1 MKGLLYLV
9 LAAFLFPV
17 LVIVFSLLWMGVGL
31 ASGIVAML
39 AESAMVGAAHF
50 ACHFV
55 SEQRASRIKE
65 WLNRN
70 GVRP

>member
-9 LAAFLFPV
+9 IAALLFPV
-17 LVIVFSLLWMGVGL
+17 LIMAFSLLWMGVGL

-39 AESAMVGAAHF
+39 AESVTVGAAHF
-50 ACHFV
+50 ACYFV
-55 SEQRASRIKE
+55 SEQRASRIEE

-70 GVRP
+70 GVKP

>member
-1 MKGLLYLV
+1 MLYLV

-17 LVIVFSLLWMGVGL
+17 LINVCSLLWMGVGL
-31 ASGIVAML
+31 ASGIVATL
-39 AESAMVGAAHF
+39 AESVMVGAAHF
-50 ACHFV
+50 ACYFV
-55 SEQRASRIKE
+55 NERRASRIKE

>member
-17 LVIVFSLLWMGVGL
+17 LIMVFSLLWMGIGL

-39 AESAMVGAAHF
+39 VESVTVGAAHF
-50 ACHFV
+50 ACYFV

-65 WLNRN
+65 WMNRY
-70 GVRP
+70 GVKP